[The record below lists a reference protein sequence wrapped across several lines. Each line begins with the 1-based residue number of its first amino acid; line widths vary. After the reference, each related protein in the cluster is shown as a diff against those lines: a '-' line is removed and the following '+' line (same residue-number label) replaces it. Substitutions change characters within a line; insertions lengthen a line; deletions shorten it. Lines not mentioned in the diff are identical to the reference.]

1 MTITKEKLYYC
12 YILTNKNRTVLY
24 IGYTEDLNKRIEQH
38 QNGTGTSFT
47 KKYNVTELIYIEEFK
62 DKKEAKKREKQLKNW
77 HKEWKWNLIKE
88 KNPLLE
94 TIELN

>member
-1 MTITKEKLYYC
+1 MMNEKLYYC

-24 IGYTEDLNKRIEQH
+24 IGYTEDLNQRIEQH

-47 KKYNVTELIYIEEFK
+47 KKYNVTQLIYFEEFK

>member
-1 MTITKEKLYYC
+1 MMNEKLYHC

-24 IGYTEDLNKRIEQH
+24 IGYTEDVKRRLEQH
-38 QNGTGTSFT
+38 QNGTATSFT
-47 KKYNVTELIYIEEFK
+47 KKYSVIDLIYLEKFK

>member
-1 MTITKEKLYYC
+1 MKEKLYYC

-47 KKYNVTELIYIEEFK
+47 KKYNVSQLIYVEEFK
-62 DKKEAKKREKQLKNW
+62 EKKEAKKREKQLKSW

-94 TIELN
+94 TIEVN

>member
-1 MTITKEKLYYC
+1 MKEKLYYC

>member
-1 MTITKEKLYYC
+1 MMKEKLYYC

-24 IGYTEDLNKRIEQH
+24 IGYSEDIKQRLEQH

-47 KKYNVTELIYIEEFK
+47 KKYNITHLIHLEKFK

-94 TIELN
+94 TIEIN